1 VQRTLTPAQV
11 TACLDT
17 LGADRLRALVEKLG
31 VQAADRRARATLIE
45 ALAGAPFA
53 AVLGALKAPELRA
66 FCAALG
72 VHDKGTKDLLV
83 ERILNASA
91 GQGAARSERMA
102 DVGGAAGAGALKAAL
117 RRFALEAAAGFDGR
131 DAAIRFL
138 KGLLACFGWPDG
150 EPPGAAIPAELPVTE
165 HGRRA
170 TRTVAAR

>member
-1 VQRTLTPAQV
+1 MQRTLTPAQV

-91 GQGAARSERMA
+91 GQGAARSERPE
-102 DVGGAAGAGALKAAL
+102 GAAGAGALKAAL
-117 RRFALEAAAGFDGR
+117 RRFALEAAAGFGGR
-131 DAAIRFL
+131 DAAVRFL